1 MTWVFQ
7 FDEEQRLVLVKAN
20 GALQTAPLR
29 QMTEELRDAV
39 RQHDSK
45 AVLLDYTETTLHL
58 QPYEIFERPKT
69 LTEVGF
75 PADVKVAVV
84 FRALD
89 ENTQFLENVYR
100 NKNYPVRVFAEKAA
114 ALIWLAEK
122 P

>member
-7 FDEEQRLVLVKAN
+7 FDEEQNLVLVKAN

-29 QMTEELRDAV
+29 QMTEELRDAL
-39 RQHDSK
+39 REHGSK
-45 AVLLDYTETTLHL
+45 GVLLDYTETILRL

-75 PADVKVAVV
+75 PADVKVAVL

-89 ENTQFLENVYR
+89 ENTLFLENVYR
-100 NKNYPVRVFAEKAA
+100 NKSFPVRVFAEKAA
-114 ALIWLAEK
+114 AMTWLAEK